1 MVRFLLAALVLSV
14 LSVGKTLP
22 PPTEVPAIDCAVV
35 PPESVIPASAW
46 PTTGS
51 DAAWLGDSAPSLQG
65 WNEYQRTLVDG
76 ATGPDGA
83 RYIHRLITERLP
95 GLGSLVMQPPDTAF
109 SRGGNGG
116 AGGSNDTEFAAAVKA
131 FRGAGLKVLLYSSLV
146 HKGDDVQWANGS
158 LFKHHPEWAQ
168 RHRDGSPTC
177 LGNGAPCVTP
187 MLSPS
192 SQAAVDFEVNYT
204 LGLLQRFPAD
214 GVYLDDNSLGGNA
227 SDPAD
232 FSAAATASWRAY
244 LGERFGSEWAATCLG
259 IHDIQN
265 ASMPV
270 QPHIAPN
277 GAMTVTPQW
286 AAWLRFRN
294 REMAKSNEAFRH
306 ALHAHSGAAVVAGNE
321 LQFADFTLATD
332 LQLYHEDALLTE
344 SYDVEEWSAA
354 KAILTR
360 GLAASGTA
368 PAWIGLFG
376 MVNMTV
382 APQRLRPAAALAVRM
397 LGACYMTKTKPHFS
411 GSGMQHEPLDV
422 AQTAVAQTLLWFT
435 KVRAS
440 LFDPPTLQPVPP
452 VTAVLCRAAID
463 FRSPKR
469 EQSSWSL
476 EIGGDWLV
484 KTAQAAGAPAA
495 IVSAVNLGNTCV
507 LGSSLKVL
515 LLQNAT
521 VLSQRAV
528 TAIAAWAKLGG
539 TVIASSDS
547 GTLDELGRPL
557 PGPEGLLPRTTGAWG
572 KGRMIVADAAPAL
585 PAEAAAAVKAA
596 SWQVLPVTPHNRSD
610 WQFMPYADT
619 SGKRLLLHALYLGA
633 ASGFQPSGDQLR
645 LNTTLELL
653 VPKVVAQSMAV
664 HSPVAGAG
672 VPRETFSN
680 EPAGARLTLP
690 NPAVYFVVELR
701 YS

>member
-1 MVRFLLAALVLSV
+1 MVTRHVRAVLLVLALLGAEAV
-14 LSVGKTLP
+14 RP
-22 PPTEVPAIDCAVV
+22 AAAIDCAAV
-35 PPESVIPASAW
+35 PLDPVIPASAW
-46 PTTGS
+46 P
-51 DAAWLGDSAPSLQG
+51 APAWLGDSSPSLQG
-65 WNEYQRTLVDG
+65 WNQYQRVLVDG

-83 RYIHRLITERLP
+83 QYIHRLITERLP
-95 GLGSLVMQPPDTAF
+95 GLKTLVMQPPDTAF
-109 SRGGNGG
+109 SHGGNGG
-116 AGGSNDTEFAAAVKA
+116 AGGSNATEFAAAVKA

-158 LFKHHPEWAQ
+158 LYRQHPEWAQ
-168 RHRDGSPTC
+168 RHRDGSPIC
-177 LGNGAPCVTP
+177 LGNGAPCKTP

-192 SQAAVDFEVNYT
+192 SQAAVEFEVNYT
-204 LGLLQRFPAD
+204 LGLLDAFPAD
-214 GVYLDDNSLGGNA
+214 GVYLDDNELGGNA

-232 FSAAATASWRAY
+232 FSAVAVANWREY
-244 LGERFGSEWAATCLG
+244 LSERFGIEWAAECLDIRDIKSAG
-259 IHDIQN
+259 I
-265 ASMPV
+265 PT
-270 QPHIAPN
+270 QPHVAPD
-277 GAMTVTPQW
+277 GAMTMTPQW
-286 AAWLRFRN
+286 AVWLRFRN

-382 APQRLRPAAALAVRM
+382 TPQRLRPAAALAVRM
-397 LGACYMTKTKPHFS
+397 LGACYMTKTKPHLS
-411 GSGMQHEPLDV
+411 GSGMQHEPPDV
-422 AQTAVAQTLLWFT
+422 AQAAVAQTLLWFT

-440 LFDPPTLQPVPP
+440 LFDPPALQPIPP
-452 VTAVLCRAAID
+452 VAAVLCRAGID

-495 IVSAVNLGNTCV
+495 IVSAANLGNAGV
-507 LGSSLKVL
+507 LSSSLKVL

-521 VLSQRAV
+521 VLSRRAG
-528 TAIAAWAKLGG
+528 AAVATWAKLGG
-539 TVIASSDS
+539 TVVASSDS
-547 GTLDELGRPL
+547 GTLDELGRPIS
-557 PGPEGLLPRTTGAWG
+557 GLFPRTTGAWG
-572 KGRMIVADAAPAL
+572 KGKIIVADAAPTL
-585 PAEAAAAVKAA
+585 PAEAAAAVEDA
-596 SWQVLPVTPHNRSD
+596 SWQVLVAPHNRSD
-610 WQFMPYADT
+610 WQFIPYTDAAE
-619 SGKRLLLHALYLGA
+619 KRVLVHALYLGA
-633 ASGFQPSGDQLR
+633 ASGFQPHGSQLR
-645 LNTTLELL
+645 LNTTLEML
-653 VPKVVAQSMAV
+653 VPKVAARSMAV
-664 HSPVAGAG
+664 HSPVAGADVHSG
-672 VPRETFSN
+672 TFTN

-690 NPAVYFVVELR
+690 NPAVYFVVELELEPAVGGTGH
-701 YS
+701 